1 MRLAYNLNRA
11 FSDITFRNIFQPP
24 ALMLDVLNLEFQQR
38 GQFAGEHPVTLLVAV
53 LHGLYRF
60 VVGHF
65 TDDKGHFLQPRQFT
79 AVGTAM
85 ARYNFIA
92 VSIFLRAGKTGN
104 HYTVYADRSNDFL
117 HLRIVPYLKGVR
129 TECVKRMNLGKFQI
143 NQLAFLNRAGR
154 CSRLG
159 SRLFHSSSFLQCRIL
174 CGLNGLLGIRGLS
187 IASGHFVS
195 FGRLGLVRG
204 RLIRLGWA
212 ALAGPSR
219 FLRFLIFSRS
229 LFRFRRTATARLFR
243 FLRIGGLRCFSGGCR
258 LWRFEGFRLFD
269 FGAGV
274 LPLFRHKFIDFVK
287 GHNHIAGLRYGRPG
301 LFLLGLR
308 RCGLFGC
315 GDRLGGLRG
324 NILRRA
330 SIQFFIGHLRSSF
343 SLKLHKFER

>member
-11 FSDITFRNIFQPP
+11 FPDIAFRNTFQPP

-65 TDDKGHFLQPRQFT
+65 TDDKGHFLQSSQLT

-154 CSRLG
+154 CGRLG
-159 SRLFHSSSFLQCRIL
+159 SCLFRSSSFLR
-174 CGLNGLLGIRGLS
+174 
-187 IASGHFVS
+187 
-195 FGRLGLVRG
+195 
-204 RLIRLGWA
+204 
-212 ALAGPSR
+212 
-219 FLRFLIFSRS
+219 
-229 LFRFRRTATARLFR
+229 
-243 FLRIGGLRCFSGGCR
+243 
-258 LWRFEGFRLFD
+258 
-269 FGAGV
+269 
-274 LPLFRHKFIDFVK
+274 
-287 GHNHIAGLRYGRPG
+287 
-301 LFLLGLR
+301 
-308 RCGLFGC
+308 
-315 GDRLGGLRG
+315 
-324 NILRRA
+324 
-330 SIQFFIGHLRSSF
+330 
-343 SLKLHKFER
+343 